1 MSQSADYRK
10 RIEKMYRVP
19 DFKSGADARRSLDD
33 QYANAKEIL
42 TELGLAKD

>member
-10 RIEKMYRVP
+10 RLEKMYRVP
-19 DFKSGADARRSLDD
+19 DFKSGADARRSLDE
-33 QYANAKEIL
+33 QYTNAKEIL